1 MAKTP
6 AQRIK
11 KHGANAAVPQ
21 HHLPPVINPTTS
33 RTPQKAQ
40 SNSNL
45 IVIAGVVAS
54 LFLFWYLHLLTLNQ
68 LTQLSGG
75 QAMPDSLV
83 GGFDQGFVEQLRAA
97 MDADARGQLS
107 YVHKTAGMLFPLI
120 FGFTWLLLIGTNVAR
135 KSLRWALWALPLLFA
150 AVRLWGNTVIDAMM
164 SADTLDAGQV
174 ALASGLTVAGWALLA
189 LSLVAGGAAVFL
201 GRKAAA
207 ASRHHGTCPVL
218 IRAATG
224 LFSIPGL
231 RTRDMSTSP
240 WLLAAGHVQPVS
252 PWTSLRQSRARDMSS
267 HGQRALAQWSM
278 SIPVALGMSPA
289 GATEGHVQPWT
300 QPLDILPLCPVPPAS
315 GGHVHS
321 AAGSGYVRQEFK
333 GLLRTLRGSG
343 LLKVVGGFQQVLPR
357 FGPVSQCG
365 VRPAQQQRRLAQ
377 NLRRRLFRDR
387 EICSRMSTAD
397 FGSPARKFQWP
408 RFSFSNSESSSGCRQ

>member
-83 GGFDQGFVEQLRAA
+83 GGFDLGFVEQLRAA
-97 MDADARGQLS
+97 MDADARGQLN

-135 KSLRWALWALPLLFA
+135 KSLRWALWSLPLLFA
-150 AVRLWGNTVIDAMM
+150 AVRLWGNTVIDEMM
-164 SADTLDAGQV
+164 SADTLDGGQV
-174 ALASGLTVAGWALLA
+174 AMASGLTVAGWVLLA
-189 LSLVAGGAAVFL
+189 LSIVAGVAAVLL

-207 ASRHHGTCPVL
+207 AS
-218 IRAATG
+218 AT
-224 LFSIPGL
+224 P
-231 RTRDMSTSP
+231 
-240 WLLAAGHVQPVS
+240 GHVQS
-252 PWTSLRQSRARDMSS
+252 
-267 HGQRALAQWSM
+267 
-278 SIPVALGMSPA
+278 
-289 GATEGHVQPWT
+289 
-300 QPLDILPLCPVPPAS
+300 
-315 GGHVHS
+315 
-321 AAGSGYVRQEFK
+321 
-333 GLLRTLRGSG
+333 
-343 LLKVVGGFQQVLPR
+343 
-357 FGPVSQCG
+357 
-365 VRPAQQQRRLAQ
+365 
-377 NLRRRLFRDR
+377 
-387 EICSRMSTAD
+387 
-397 FGSPARKFQWP
+397 
-408 RFSFSNSESSSGCRQ
+408 

>member
-83 GGFDQGFVEQLRAA
+83 GGFDLGFVEQLRAA
-97 MDADARGQLS
+97 MDADARGQLN

-135 KSLRWALWALPLLFA
+135 NSLRWALWSLPLLFA
-150 AVRLWGNTVIDAMM
+150 AVRLWGNTVIDEMM
-164 SADTLDAGQV
+164 SADTLDGGQV
-174 ALASGLTVAGWALLA
+174 ALASGLTVAGWVLLA
-189 LSLVAGGAAVFL
+189 LSVVAGVAAVFL

-207 ASRHHGTCPVL
+207 ASPTP
-218 IRAATG
+218 
-224 LFSIPGL
+224 
-231 RTRDMSTSP
+231 
-240 WLLAAGHVQPVS
+240 GHVQS
-252 PWTSLRQSRARDMSS
+252 
-267 HGQRALAQWSM
+267 
-278 SIPVALGMSPA
+278 
-289 GATEGHVQPWT
+289 
-300 QPLDILPLCPVPPAS
+300 
-315 GGHVHS
+315 
-321 AAGSGYVRQEFK
+321 
-333 GLLRTLRGSG
+333 
-343 LLKVVGGFQQVLPR
+343 
-357 FGPVSQCG
+357 
-365 VRPAQQQRRLAQ
+365 
-377 NLRRRLFRDR
+377 
-387 EICSRMSTAD
+387 
-397 FGSPARKFQWP
+397 
-408 RFSFSNSESSSGCRQ
+408 

>member
-83 GGFDQGFVEQLRAA
+83 GGFDPGFVEQLRAA
-97 MDADARGQLS
+97 MDADARGQLN

-135 KSLRWALWALPLLFA
+135 KSLRWALWSLPLLFA
-150 AVRLWGNTVIDAMM
+150 AVRLWGNTVIDEMM
-164 SADTLDAGQV
+164 SADTLDGGQV
-174 ALASGLTVAGWALLA
+174 ALASGLTVAGWVLLA
-189 LSLVAGGAAVFL
+189 LSVVAGVAAVLL

-207 ASRHHGTCPVL
+207 ASPTP
-218 IRAATG
+218 
-224 LFSIPGL
+224 
-231 RTRDMSTSP
+231 
-240 WLLAAGHVQPVS
+240 GHVQS
-252 PWTSLRQSRARDMSS
+252 
-267 HGQRALAQWSM
+267 
-278 SIPVALGMSPA
+278 
-289 GATEGHVQPWT
+289 
-300 QPLDILPLCPVPPAS
+300 
-315 GGHVHS
+315 
-321 AAGSGYVRQEFK
+321 
-333 GLLRTLRGSG
+333 
-343 LLKVVGGFQQVLPR
+343 
-357 FGPVSQCG
+357 
-365 VRPAQQQRRLAQ
+365 
-377 NLRRRLFRDR
+377 
-387 EICSRMSTAD
+387 
-397 FGSPARKFQWP
+397 
-408 RFSFSNSESSSGCRQ
+408 

>member
-21 HHLPPVINPTTS
+21 HHLPSVINPTTD

-75 QAMPDSLV
+75 LAMPDSLV

-97 MDADARGQLS
+97 MDADALGQLS

-120 FGFTWLLLIGTNVAR
+120 FGFTWLLLIGTNVAQ
-135 KSLRWALWALPLLFA
+135 KSLRWALWSLPLLFA
-150 AVRLWGNTVIDAMM
+150 AVRLWGNTAIDAMM
-164 SADTLDAGQV
+164 SAGTLDGGQV

-207 ASRHHGTCPVL
+207 ASPT
-218 IRAATG
+218 
-224 LFSIPGL
+224 
-231 RTRDMSTSP
+231 
-240 WLLAAGHVQPVS
+240 AGHVQP
-252 PWTSLRQSRARDMSS
+252 
-267 HGQRALAQWSM
+267 
-278 SIPVALGMSPA
+278 
-289 GATEGHVQPWT
+289 
-300 QPLDILPLCPVPPAS
+300 
-315 GGHVHS
+315 
-321 AAGSGYVRQEFK
+321 
-333 GLLRTLRGSG
+333 
-343 LLKVVGGFQQVLPR
+343 
-357 FGPVSQCG
+357 
-365 VRPAQQQRRLAQ
+365 
-377 NLRRRLFRDR
+377 
-387 EICSRMSTAD
+387 
-397 FGSPARKFQWP
+397 
-408 RFSFSNSESSSGCRQ
+408 

>member
-68 LTQLSGG
+68 LMQLSGG

-83 GGFDQGFVEQLRAA
+83 GGFDLGFVEQLRAA
-97 MDADARGQLS
+97 MDADARGQLN

-135 KSLRWALWALPLLFA
+135 KSLRWALWSLPLLFA
-150 AVRLWGNTVIDAMM
+150 AVRLWGNSVIDEMM
-164 SADTLDAGQV
+164 SADTLDGGQV
-174 ALASGLTVAGWALLA
+174 ALASGLTVAGWVLLA
-189 LSLVAGGAAVFL
+189 LSVVAGVAAVIV

-207 ASRHHGTCPVL
+207 ASPTP
-218 IRAATG
+218 
-224 LFSIPGL
+224 
-231 RTRDMSTSP
+231 
-240 WLLAAGHVQPVS
+240 GHVQP
-252 PWTSLRQSRARDMSS
+252 
-267 HGQRALAQWSM
+267 
-278 SIPVALGMSPA
+278 
-289 GATEGHVQPWT
+289 
-300 QPLDILPLCPVPPAS
+300 
-315 GGHVHS
+315 
-321 AAGSGYVRQEFK
+321 
-333 GLLRTLRGSG
+333 
-343 LLKVVGGFQQVLPR
+343 
-357 FGPVSQCG
+357 
-365 VRPAQQQRRLAQ
+365 
-377 NLRRRLFRDR
+377 
-387 EICSRMSTAD
+387 
-397 FGSPARKFQWP
+397 
-408 RFSFSNSESSSGCRQ
+408 